1 MGAGEASRPGP
12 LSHRHRALPAG
23 TKPPSLPR
31 HGRVCGPCWPL
42 FSGYAFPAAHP
53 LYNLQLSCSSAP
65 LPLLTNTSS
74 FPSPV
79 LENVRAYRK
88 LKQATATSP
97 LGRGSPVLA
106 ERPHLP
112 PLLPPLQPRALRVA
126 EASGSPGGRR
136 GAPPVVHARGRAD
149 LAQRTPPVRAG
160 SAQCRPPT
168 PRPKY
173 LGRPSPLGPPA
184 VSHPASRL
192 SHAPGG
198 RVVALPLP
206 AGRLPVEPGR
216 SPPSSSRVFLVAGSP
231 CPAAAAVLEGSPL
244 GAHPG
249 RGSQTP
255 GARDAGL
262 LFSVTSQ
269 SA

>member
-74 FPSPV
+74 FPSPA

-126 EASGSPGGRR
+126 EASGSLGGRR

-173 LGRPSPLGPPA
+173 LGRLSPLGPPA

-198 RVVALPLP
+198 RVVLCPSLPGVSLSSLVGPLP
-206 AGRLPVEPGR
+206 PRHECF
-216 SPPSSSRVFLVAGSP
+216 SSRVPRAQLRLRSSK
-231 CPAAAAVLEGSPL
+231 AVLSGL
-244 GAHPG
+244 TQVGAHRLQGPVTQDSC
-249 RGSQTP
+249 SQ
-255 GARDAGL
+255 
-262 LFSVTSQ
+262 
-269 SA
+269 

>member
-74 FPSPV
+74 FPSPA

-173 LGRPSPLGPPA
+173 LGRLSPLGPPA

-198 RVVALPLP
+198 PSCGSAPPCRASPRRAWSVPSLLVPSVTRR
-206 AGRLPVEPGR
+206 GFPV
-216 SPPSSSRVFLVAGSP
+216 PSCGCGPRRQSSRGSP
-231 CPAAAAVLEGSPL
+231 RSGLTDS
-244 GAHPG
+244 
-249 RGSQTP
+249 RGP
-255 GARDAGL
+255 
-262 LFSVTSQ
+262 
-269 SA
+269 

>member
-1 MGAGEASRPGP
+1 M
-12 LSHRHRALPAG
+12 
-23 TKPPSLPR
+23 
-31 HGRVCGPCWPL
+31 CGPCWPL

-74 FPSPV
+74 FPSPA

-136 GAPPVVHARGRAD
+136 GAPPIVHARGRAD

-173 LGRPSPLGPPA
+173 LGRLSLLGLPA
-184 VSHPASRL
+184 VTLPAAESWL
-192 SHAPGG
+192 CPSLPGVSPSSLVG
-198 RVVALPLP
+198 PLP
-206 AGRLPVEPGR
+206 PRHECF
-216 SPPSSSRVFLVAGSP
+216 SSRVPRAQLRLRSSK
-231 CPAAAAVLEGSPL
+231 AVLSGL
-244 GAHPG
+244 TQVGAHRLQGP
-249 RGSQTP
+249 
-255 GARDAGL
+255 
-262 LFSVTSQ
+262 VT
-269 SA
+269 